1 LAKLAAHGHRL
12 SGYCL
17 DCAATYRKELL
28 PLIERP
34 ALFSVDM
41 SVVIADRGASADVP
55 GKRCIRCPTYAGR
68 ETEIH
73 VTAPSKGGP
82 RR

>member
-1 LAKLAAHGHRL
+1 MATGLAATASTALPRI
-12 SGYCL
+12 
-17 DCAATYRKELL
+17 AKELL

-55 GKRCIRCPTYAGR
+55 GKRSIRCPTCGGR